1 MSFELSEE
9 LKLLRDMVRDFVAK
23 ELLPLEEQVEEADD
37 VPPDVLRRLRTRARD
52 LGLLGLNIPAECG
65 GAGLGMLANCIL
77 REELGRTSL
86 AMSYTIRGPS
96 PVLSLGTPAQREKY
110 LAPCLRAEKRDSF
123 ALTEPNA
130 GSDAAAIST
139 TAARDGDHFILNGT
153 KIFVTD
159 GQKADFAIVFAVTDK
174 EKRAQGGITAFLVDK
189 GTPGFRVGALFKKM
203 GWRGTDLAELVFTD
217 CRVPAES
224 VLGEV
229 GQGFAIAMKWIDQG
243 RLGVA
248 AAAVGTAERLL
259 EMASQYARQR
269 VTFGK
274 PLADRQAIQWMIAD
288 SATEIAAARLLVYQ
302 AAGEG
307 DRGRNVRSQAAMAKL
322 YASEMVGRVAD
333 RTLQIHG
340 GMGYM
345 KELPIERMYRD
356 VRYTRI
362 AEGTSEILR
371 HLIARGILKG

>member
-1 MSFELSEE
+1 MDCELPEE
-9 LKLLRDMVRDFVAK
+9 LKLLRDLVRNFVKK
-23 ELLPLEEQVEEADD
+23 ELVPLEDQVEEDDD
-37 VPPDVLRRLRTRARD
+37 VPPDTLRRLRTRARD
-52 LGLLGLNIPAECG
+52 LGLLGINIPKECG
-65 GAGLGMLANCIL
+65 GSGLGMLANCIV

-86 AMSYTIRGPS
+86 AMSYTVRGPS
-96 PVLSLGTPAQREKY
+96 PILSLGAPEQREKY
-110 LAPCLRAEKRDSF
+110 LEPCLRAEKRDCF

-139 TAARDGDHFILNGT
+139 TAVRDGDRFILNGT

-159 GQKADFAIVFAVTDK
+159 GRKADFVIVFAVTDK
-174 EKRAQGGITAFLVDK
+174 EKRARGGITAFLVDK
-189 GTPGFRVGALFKKM
+189 GTPGFTVGTLFKKM

-217 CRVPAES
+217 CRVPADN

-229 GQGFAIAMKWIDQG
+229 GQGFPLAMQWIDQG

-259 EMASQYARQR
+259 DMAADYARQR

-274 PLADRQAIQWMIAD
+274 PLADRQAIQWMIVD
-288 SATEIAAARLLVYQ
+288 SATEIAAARLLVNS
-302 AAGEG
+302 AAREG
-307 DRGRNVRSQAAMAKL
+307 DRGRDVRRQAAMAKL
-322 YASEMVGRVAD
+322 YATEMAGRVAD
-333 RTLQIHG
+333 RALQIHG

-345 KELPIERMYRD
+345 KDLPIERMYRD

-371 HLIARGILKG
+371 FLIARSILKG